1 MRVGRG
7 VAAMAVTG
15 LFALGV
21 AACGSSG
28 GNGSSSAS
36 ASGSGGSGAKSTSSG
51 GSVPTVP
58 LKAGENPIGQVLT
71 GSTKKRGGTLT
82 VYTSE
87 DFEHLDPG
95 ESYFTSDYGVDQ
107 ATQRP
112 LFSYKPNTANVL
124 SADLATEIPTTANG
138 GITDGGRTV
147 TIHIRKGVHFSPP
160 VNREVTSA
168 DVAYAIERAANPNV
182 ASAYFQSYF
191 GAGASAPLEGAASPN
206 YKGGP
211 IPGIQTPDKDTLVLH
226 TVKPSGA
233 FLVEALSLPISA
245 PVPESFAGP
254 LDKQSPTTYGSKY
267 LVATGPYMIQS
278 DPKTGLFQ
286 GIGYQT
292 GKSLTLVRNPHWNA
306 KADWRPAYLNRI
318 NFSIG
323 GDATVIGR
331 QVLQGSDAL
340 QFDTPAQS
348 MVKLAYQTYPSQIT
362 FTPGSGDHYAALNN
376 QAGPFKDVNLRRAV
390 WANLDRAAIVKLR
403 GGSLTGQPATHFI
416 YPGVNGYDQSGGAA
430 GPQVPWNANVNGSLS
445 VAQKYMKAA
454 GYSSGKYTGSKTV
467 QIVGANNGNSPAIVQ
482 LVNTDMTQ
490 LGFHTHVSLVDQSVM
505 YAKYCGVPKQEIDV
519 CPSGGWLRDF
529 ADPLTVLYVPFYG
542 PAITPTNN
550 SNFGQVNNPQ
560 INAAIQKAALVSDP
574 TARAQAFANVD
585 KMLVDQAVAIPED
598 FDNQANIES
607 KDVAG
612 VDSLWNEGTWD
623 LNFTSLKNP

>member
-1 MRVGRG
+1 MSVSRV
-7 VAAMAVTG
+7 VTTMAVTG
-15 LFALGV
+15 VLALGV

-28 GNGSSSAS
+28 GGSSS
-36 ASGSGGSGAKSTSSG
+36 SGSGGSSGKPAG

-58 LKAGENPIGQVLT
+58 LKAGESPIGQALT
-71 GSTKKRGGTLT
+71 GPTKKRGGTLT

-87 DFEHLDPG
+87 DVEHLDPG

-107 ATQRP
+107 ASQRP
-112 LFSYKPNTANVL
+112 LFSYKPNTENIL
-124 SADLATEIPTTANG
+124 SADLATVIPTTANG
-138 GITDGGRTV
+138 GITDGGKTV
-147 TIHIRKGVHFSPP
+147 TIHIHPGVRFSPP

-191 GAGASAPLEGAASPN
+191 GAGAPAPLEGATSPN

-211 IPGIQTPDKDTLVLH
+211 IPGIQTPNKYTVVLH

-254 LDKQSPTTYGSKY
+254 MDKQSPTTYGSKY

-278 DPKTGLFQ
+278 DPKTGQFQ

-292 GKSLTLVRNPHWNA
+292 GKSLTLVRNPNWSP
-306 KADWRPAYLNRI
+306 KTDWRPAYLNRI
-318 NFSIG
+318 NFVIG
-323 GDATVIGR
+323 GDATVIGQ
-331 QVLQGSDAL
+331 QVLKGSDSV

-348 MVKLAYQTYPSQIT
+348 TVKLAYQQYPSQIT

-376 QAGPFKDVNLRRAV
+376 ASGVFKDVNLRRAV
-390 WANLDRAAIVKLR
+390 WANLDRAAIIKLR

-416 YPGVNGYDQSGGAA
+416 YPGINGYVQSGGAA
-430 GPQVPWNANVNGSLS
+430 GPAVPWNIDVNGSLQ
-445 VAQKYMKAA
+445 VAEKYMKAA
-454 GYSSGKYTGSKTV
+454 GYKSGKYTGSATV
-467 QIVGANNGNSPAIVQ
+467 QIVGSNNGNDPAIIQ
-482 LVNTDMTQ
+482 LLNSDMTQ
-490 LGFHTHVSLVDQSVM
+490 LGFKTHVSLVDQSVV
-505 YAKYCGVPKQEIDV
+505 YAKYCGVPKQEVDV
-519 CPSGGWLRDF
+519 CPTVGWLRDF

-542 PAITPTNN
+542 PSITPTNN
-550 SNFGQVNNPQ
+550 SNFGQVNNPE

-585 KMLVDQAVAIPED
+585 KLLVDQAVAIPED
-598 FDNQANIES
+598 FDNQPNVES

-623 LNFTSLKNP
+623 LAFTSLKNP